1 MQKHLTTSQT
11 TASYL
16 LSLLLMLT
24 TLGQAQAAENI
35 DKSGI
40 NYPLAT
46 DKVLHFSGYDWVA
59 NNYSGNPGPNI
70 FRPANV
76 WVDSNGYMHLKI
88 TQRNGQWYSAGV
100 NTIKRF
106 GYGTY
111 QFKVISR
118 LDRFDPNTVLGLFN
132 YPTPDVGE
140 DGTHEM
146 DIEIAQWGDPN
157 SSRGSYTVCPVEYGL
172 PNLVKESYEYPVRL
186 SGTYTTHRFKRSR
199 KQVYFQSLHGHQDGN
214 LYPFASW
221 LYRPSNYSAH
231 ISTKAMPVFMN
242 LWLYQGQ
249 APQNGKEVEVV
260 ISEFKFTPLAP

>member
-1 MQKHLTTSQT
+1 MLPYSTQRYTVAL
-11 TASYL
+11 L
-16 LSLLLMLT
+16 LSLSVLIALPWH
-24 TLGQAQAAENI
+24 AQATERV
-35 DKSGI
+35 DKSSVT
-40 NYPLAT
+40 YPLAAT
-46 DKVLHFSGYDWVA
+46 KVLHFSGYDWVVSD
-59 NNYSGNPGPNI
+59 YSGGPGPNV

-76 WVDSNGYMHLKI
+76 WVDAQGYLHLRI
-88 TQRNGQWYSAGV
+88 TQRNGQWYCAGLNSV
-100 NTIKRF
+100 ERF

-146 DIEIAQWGDPN
+146 DIEFAQWGNPN
-157 SSRGSYTVCPVEYGL
+157 NPRGNYTLWPVTAGATAD
-172 PNLVKESYEYPVRL
+172 SHTYPVKL
-186 SGTYTTHRFKRSR
+186 SGSYTTHRFKRSR

-221 LYRPSNYSAH
+221 RYQPTDYAAH
-231 ISTKAMPVFMN
+231 ISTQAMPVFMN
-242 LWLYQGQ
+242 LWLNQGQ
-249 APQNGKEVEVV
+249 APQNGKPVEVV